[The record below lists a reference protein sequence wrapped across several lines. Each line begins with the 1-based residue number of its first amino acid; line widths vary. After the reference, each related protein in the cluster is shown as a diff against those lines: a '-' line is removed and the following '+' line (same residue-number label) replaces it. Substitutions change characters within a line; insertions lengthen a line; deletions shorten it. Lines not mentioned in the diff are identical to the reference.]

1 MVFFLIKINYH
12 GGINMKKYYVLLLN
26 NCFDNH
32 QHYISTKKCSMIPNV
47 LIKEYTNLSTL
58 EEDFL
63 EYDDTIIEGKSS
75 WIIKGSFP
83 VIAEEINGKMYD
95 VITGKEIKYSPN
107 SEKTDTISYKEK
119 YEANLEIA
127 KLSLSILDEESIK
140 RYIKGLKIIEK
151 NTIQPSQEEQYY
163 ILTPN
168 KNGSIIP
175 LLTAKK
181 VNSQIIDIVT
191 NEKIYPT
198 GENKITSYLNY
209 TDKIKVERKESTS
222 IPMSSSGRKY
232 YIQSVVKAKR
242 NCINSYNTYINF
254 NKDKE
259 FDDRINISKKQTNK
273 RLIKTIKN

>member
-1 MVFFLIKINYH
+1 
-12 GGINMKKYYVLLLN
+12 MKKYYVLLLN